1 MTLNERGGGRAVT
14 LAAITL
20 LASALAGCSVSRV
33 DEVAVTWPSF
43 KDNTQVLLPSD
54 PAQCPDLA
62 GTYRAQGERRAGDA
76 DAFLLED
83 LRGFLVYPLDLP
95 GMRDATL
102 PAWKPSSGSTVSF
115 VADARGWQIETR
127 DGQGAREAAL
137 LALHDGGAGSA
148 AKSGES
154 LRPGNDIWR
163 AAGCTQGRLWISVR
177 HDWRQHESMGVRRH
191 VAVLRK
197 DAGGLLLTV
206 QRESDSIGMLLPW
219 YTNSGDLFQYWF
231 APATQLP

>member
-1 MTLNERGGGRAVT
+1 MNLIERGGERAVT
-14 LAAITL
+14 FAAITL
-20 LASALAGCSVSRV
+20 LATALAGCSASRV
-33 DEVAVTWPSF
+33 DDVAVKWPSF

-54 PAQCPDLA
+54 PAQCPDLS
-62 GTYRAQGERRAGDA
+62 GIYRAQGERRAGDA

-83 LRGFLVYPLDLP
+83 LRGFLLYPLDLP
-95 GMRDATL
+95 GMRDAPA
-102 PAWKPSSGSTVSF
+102 PAWKLSSRSTVTF

-137 LALHDGGAGSA
+137 LALHDGGASA
-148 AKSGES
+148 MAAGGEAM
-154 LRPGNDIWR
+154 RPGNDIWR

-219 YTNSGDLFQYWF
+219 YTNTGDSFQYWF
-231 APATQLP
+231 APAIDHP